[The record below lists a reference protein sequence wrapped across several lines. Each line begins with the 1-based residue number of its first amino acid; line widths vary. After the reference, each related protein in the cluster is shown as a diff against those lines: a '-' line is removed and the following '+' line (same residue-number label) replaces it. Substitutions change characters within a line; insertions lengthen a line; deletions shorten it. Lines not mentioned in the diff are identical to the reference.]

1 MKICACG
8 DVIKDDETGH
18 EDPSRDTHRPEVVD
32 VALYEQAP
40 PPDPK
45 ERAVAEAAAELVDS
59 ALPPPRM
66 TEEEREAAGVPAAL
80 AGARIA
86 QDASTRAALTKED
99 EDLL

>member
-8 DVIKDDETGH
+8 DVVKDDETGH
-18 EDPSRDTHRPEVVD
+18 EYEGRDTHRVEVVD
-32 VALYEQAP
+32 VAMYEQAP
-40 PPDPK
+40 PPDPR

-66 TEEEREAAGVPAAL
+66 TEEEREAAGIPAAL
-80 AGARIA
+80 AGAREA
-86 QDASTRAALTKED
+86 QAASTRAALPQED

>member
-8 DVIKDDETGH
+8 DVLKDDETGH

-32 VALYEQAP
+32 VALYEQGP

-45 ERAVAEAAAELVDS
+45 ERAVAEAAAELVDE
-59 ALPPPRM
+59 ALPPPRL
-66 TEEEREAAGVPAAL
+66 TAEEREDAARPAAVE
-80 AGARIA
+80 GARIA
-86 QDASTRAALTKED
+86 ADASTRAPLPKQD